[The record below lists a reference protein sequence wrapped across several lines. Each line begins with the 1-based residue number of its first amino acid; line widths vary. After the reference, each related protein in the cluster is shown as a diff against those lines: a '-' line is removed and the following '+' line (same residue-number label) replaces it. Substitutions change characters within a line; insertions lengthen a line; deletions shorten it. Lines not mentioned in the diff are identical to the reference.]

1 MKLFPAFQ
9 KLSGRRV
16 VIAGGG
22 ELAAR
27 KARLVWAE
35 DVRLVFI
42 APCFEAGLKEEFEA
56 RALFHARA
64 PLEDDFADTALIFIA
79 EEDEETATQLAA
91 MARRATTAPLNVVD
105 RPEISDFYT
114 PSIIDRGLITV
125 AISTAGAAPVLGRR
139 LRAKIEALLPKR
151 LGDLAAFAQSFR
163 PSVAGILEAPVRRA
177 FWERVF
183 DGAVAAKFLA
193 GDEAG
198 AREAAIALLN
208 HPSASAREGVVH
220 IVGAGPGDPELLTLR
235 ALRLIQDAD
244 VILYD
249 NLVGDGVL
257 EMARRDADRVYVG
270 KKKAN
275 HALPQEKIEE
285 LMISLARDGKNV
297 VRLKGGDPF
306 IFGRGGEEVEAV
318 AAAGIP
324 VHVTPGVTAA
334 TGCAASAGLPLTH
347 RDHAQAVTF
356 VTGHAKGEGEPD
368 LDWAALSALKN
379 TLVVYMGVG
388 KAASIQQQL
397 LAHGRDGATPVA
409 IIEKGTSPDEKVL
422 KGRLTDLA
430 ALIERGRIKGP
441 AILVIGETA
450 ALAKENLN
458 GAFDYSSLTERLS
471 A

>member
-27 KARLVWAE
+27 KARLVWDTDVAVVFVAASFAE
-35 DVRLVFI
+35 TLTAEF
-42 APCFEAGLKEEFEA
+42 AGKAQFVN
-56 RALFHARA
+56 RA
-64 PLEDDFADTALIFIA
+64 PQSSDFHDAALIFIA
-79 EEDEETATQLAA
+79 EEAPETAEILAQ
-91 MARRATTAPLNVVD
+91 MARSAAPNGGAPINVVD

-114 PSIIDRGLITV
+114 PSIIDRGAVTV

-139 LRAKIEALLPKR
+139 LREKIETLLPVR
-151 LGDLAAFAQSFR
+151 LGALAAFAQSFR
-163 PSVAGILEAPVRRA
+163 TAVGSTLDAPARRL

-183 DGAVAAKFLA
+183 DGPVAARFLA

-208 HPSASAREGVVH
+208 RPSTAEKDGVVH

-249 NLVGDGVL
+249 KLVGDGVMD
-257 EMARRDADRVYVG
+257 MARRDADRIFVG
-270 KKKAN
+270 KEKAN
-275 HALPQEKIEE
+275 HALPQEKIEA
-285 LMISLARDGKNV
+285 LMITLAREGKNV

-306 IFGRGGEEVEAV
+306 IFGRGGEEVDAMR
-318 AAAGIP
+318 AAGVP
-324 VHVTPGVTAA
+324 VTVTPGVTAA

-356 VTGHAKGEGEPD
+356 VTGHAKGDADPD
-368 LDWAALSALKN
+368 LDWAALAALKN

-388 KAASIQQQL
+388 KAGSIERNL

-409 IIEKGTSPDEKVL
+409 VIEKGTSADEKIL
-422 KGRLTDLA
+422 KGRLSDLSG
-430 ALIERGRIKGP
+430 LIARGGVLGP
-441 AILVIGETA
+441 ALLVIGDTA
-450 ALAKENLN
+450 ALATEKFIDVNV
-458 GAFDYSSLTERLS
+458 TERLS